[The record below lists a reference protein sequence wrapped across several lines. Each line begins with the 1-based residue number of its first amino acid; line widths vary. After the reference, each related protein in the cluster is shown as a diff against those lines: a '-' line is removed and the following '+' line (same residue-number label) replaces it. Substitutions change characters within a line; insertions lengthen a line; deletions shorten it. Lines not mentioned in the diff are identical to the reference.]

1 MTTQRDPEWF
11 QELIKAERDPGIAS
25 RTDRMLALAFPACLT
40 DIDPMALHAE
50 PATAET
56 TDCARL
62 ADAFTLYATASAIDA
77 RIMRAFSLGRAGM
90 RRYGGKIT
98 ERHATMAYW
107 PYPDERG
114 WSVE

>member
-1 MTTQRDPEWF
+1 MTT
-11 QELIKAERDPGIAS
+11 AS

-62 ADAFTLYATASAIDA
+62 ADAFTLYSEQDRQDANTMHMWALYVSHDPTGEYRPSRNMARAEYHCGECLSPID
-77 RIMRAFSLGRAGM
+77 
-90 RRYGGKIT
+90 
-98 ERHATMAYW
+98 
-107 PYPDERG
+107 
-114 WSVE
+114 